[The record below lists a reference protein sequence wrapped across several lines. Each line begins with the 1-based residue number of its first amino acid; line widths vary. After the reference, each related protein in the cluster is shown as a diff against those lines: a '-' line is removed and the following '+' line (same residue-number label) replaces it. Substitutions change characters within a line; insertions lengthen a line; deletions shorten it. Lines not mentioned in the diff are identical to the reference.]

1 MNRDMG
7 VLGTSAGLLIQP
19 EAVEDYAS
27 AQSAETGVV
36 FALLSKAY
44 APAGTD
50 GEIVWRRIYVTGW
63 HRGEVAF
70 EVMPIID
77 GRPLVE
83 NRTYVRKPAPPRG
96 REEKFSFIV
105 PLGRL
110 HPDYGG
116 LASGVIGATAQV
128 YIEAEDPA
136 TAWHIET
143 ASIYHEPI
151 SGARNRTVDE

>member
-7 VLGTSAGLLIQP
+7 ILGTSGGLLIQP
-19 EAVEDYAS
+19 EAVENFGS
-27 AQSAETGVV
+27 AQSAETAVI

-63 HRGEVAF
+63 HRDEVAF

-77 GRPLVE
+77 GRPFPEL
-83 NRTYVRKPAPPRG
+83 RTYVRKPAPSGG
-96 REEKFSFIV
+96 REEKFSFII
-105 PLGRL
+105 PLGRV

-116 LASGVIGATAQV
+116 FASGLIGASAQV

-136 TAWHIET
+136 TGWHIET
-143 ASIYHEPI
+143 ASIYHEPV
-151 SGARNRTVDE
+151 SQARNRTVDE